1 MDKMIL
7 DFDNYSK
14 TARQAAAEGQVLLR
28 NDDHVLPLKEHT
40 QVAVFGRI
48 QSHYYK
54 SGTGSG
60 GLVNVVK
67 VTGILEAL
75 QESDKVTVNEKLLNV
90 YKQWEEDHPFD
101 EGIGWGNE
109 PWSQEEMPISDEL
122 AAEIAAETDTA
133 ILIIGRTAGEDQ
145 DNLNKPGSY
154 LLAEKEEQML
164 ETVRRHFAKMV
175 VVLNVGNIIDMEFE
189 DKFRPDAVLYAWQG
203 GMVGGQGTVDVLT
216 GVVNPSGKLP
226 DTIAYSLKDYP
237 SDANFGNQDKD
248 IYEEDIYVGYRYFET
263 AAKEKVRYPFGYGL
277 SYTEFTSTVT
287 SFSVLEDKAVLKVLV
302 KNAGKSAGKEVVQ
315 VYAAPPQGKLGKPS
329 RNLVGFAK
337 TDELKP
343 GDMQELT
350 IELSFYAMASYDE
363 TGLTGYVSSYVMEEG
378 TYRIYAGNNVRDAKE
393 AGSFIIE
400 ETRQIEALS
409 QVLAPVEIFNRLKPA
424 MKEDGSCFFVKEE
437 VPLRKV
443 NPSEKRKANL
453 PEEISYTGNKGY
465 KLIDVK
471 HSRVSMKD
479 FIAQLSD
486 EDLSCIIRGE
496 GMSSPKVTSGTAS
509 AFGGISESLKSY
521 GIPCGCC
528 TDGPSGIRLDS
539 GMKAFSLPNGT
550 LLASTFNTE
559 LVEKLYGYTSV
570 EMVYHKVD
578 ALLGPGMNIHRH
590 PLNGRNFEYFS
601 EDPFVTGKM
610 AAAMVRGL
618 QKAGVTGTAKHF
630 CANNRETR
638 RRHINSVI
646 SERALREIYLKGFE
660 IAVREGNAD
669 SIMTTYGGVNGIWT
683 AGSYDLNTVILRG
696 EWGFTG
702 IVMTDWW
709 AQINDEGKEALAN
722 NLAAMARSQ
731 NDLYMVCVD
740 AAVNGTDDNT
750 LSSLKDGSL
759 LRGELQRNAMNI
771 CSFLLHTH
779 ALERMEGIE
788 AQVEIVGEEASAAG
802 QYEEAAHYKVENEI
816 TINLEDVDTGKG
828 ANYVFALDLD
838 KAGGYRVEVTA
849 KSELGELAQIPVTL
863 FYRNI
868 PMAVFSFNGTNG
880 KLDSRV
886 RKVLLRNRCIV
897 LRLSFGQSGLD
908 AKEIRFTFDK
918 ELKEIQDS
926 DKYAEV

>member
-7 DFDNYSK
+7 DLDNYSR
-14 TARQAAAEGQVLLR
+14 TARLAAAEGQVLLR
-28 NDDHVLPLKEHT
+28 NDNQALPLKEHT

-60 GLVNVVK
+60 GLVNVTK
-67 VTGILEAL
+67 VTGILEAFK
-75 QESDKVTVNEKLLNV
+75 ESDIVTVNEKLLNV
-90 YKQWEEDHPFD
+90 YTQWEKEHPFD

-109 PWSQEEMPISDEL
+109 PWSQEEMSISDEL
-122 AAEIAAETDTA
+122 AAEIAEETDTA
-133 ILIIGRTAGEDQ
+133 VVIIGRTAGEDQ

-154 LLAEKEEQML
+154 MLAEKEEQML
-164 ETVRRHFAKMV
+164 ETVRRHFTKMI
-175 VVLNVGNIIDMEFE
+175 VVLNVGNIIDMGFE
-189 DKFRPDAVLYAWQG
+189 DKFRPDAILYAWQG

-226 DTIAYSLKDYP
+226 DTIAYSIKDYP

-277 SYTEFTSTVT
+277 SYTEFTRSATA
-287 SFSVLEDKAVLKVLV
+287 FSVLENKAVLTVSV
-302 KNAGKSAGKEVVQ
+302 KNEGKCAGKEVVQ
-315 VYAAPPQGKLGKPS
+315 VYVAPSQGRLGKPF
-329 RNLVGFAK
+329 RNLAGFAK

-343 GDMQELT
+343 GETQELT
-350 IELSFYAMASYDE
+350 FELPFYTMASYDE
-363 TGLTGYVSSYVMEEG
+363 TGVSGYVSSYVLEAG
-378 TYRIYAGNNVRDAKE
+378 TYKIYVGNNVRDAKE
-393 AGSFIIE
+393 AGSFVID

-409 QVLAPVEIFNRLKPA
+409 QVLAPVESFARLRP
-424 MKEDGSCFFVKEE
+424 ERNETGGYSFVKEE
-437 VPLRKV
+437 APLRKV
-443 NPSEKRKANL
+443 NPSEKRNANL
-453 PEEISYTGNKGY
+453 PEEIKYTGNKGY
-465 KLIDVK
+465 RLIDVK
-471 HSRVSMKD
+471 NGRVSMED

-496 GMSSPKVTSGTAS
+496 GMGSPKVTPGTAS

-528 TDGPSGIRLDS
+528 SDGPSGIRLDS

-550 LLASTFNTE
+550 LLASTFNIE
-559 LVEKLYGYTSV
+559 LVEKLYGYTSI
-570 EMVYHKVD
+570 EMVNNKVD

-601 EDPFVTGKM
+601 EDPLVTGKM
-610 AAAMVRGL
+610 AAAMIRGL

-638 RRHINSVI
+638 RHYMNSVV

-660 IAVREGNAD
+660 IAVKEGNAD
-669 SIMTTYGGVNGIWT
+669 SIMTTYGAVNGIWT
-683 AGSYDLNTVILRG
+683 AGSYDLNTVVLRS
-696 EWGFTG
+696 EWKFTG

-709 AQINDEGKEALAN
+709 AKMNEEGKEAFAG
-722 NLAAMARSQ
+722 NLAAMARAQ
-731 NDLYMVCVD
+731 NDIYMVCVD
-740 AAVNGTDDNT
+740 AAVNGTNDNT

-771 CSFLLHTH
+771 CRFLLHTH
-779 ALERMEGIE
+779 ALDRMEGT
-788 AQVEIVGEEASAAG
+788 QVQIEIVGEEAAAAG
-802 QYEEAAHYKVENEI
+802 QYEEAAYYKVENEV

-828 ANYVFALDLD
+828 VNYVFVLELE
-838 KAGGYRVEVTA
+838 KPGGYLVELTA
-849 KSELGELAQIPVTL
+849 KSDLGELAQIPVTM

-868 PMAVFSFNGTNG
+868 PAAVFSFNGTEG
-880 KLDSRV
+880 KPDSRV
-886 RKVLLRNRCIV
+886 RKVIFDNKQAA
-897 LRLSFGQSGLD
+897 LRLYFGQSGLD
-908 AKEIRFTFDK
+908 TKEIRFTFDK
-918 ELKEIQDS
+918 ALEEIQDR
-926 DKYAEV
+926 DNYMEA